1 MGSVTPS
8 SLTFKK
14 QPVGTISAAKTV
26 TLSNT
31 GNAPLRVSSISASA
45 GFIQTNACSAPVL
58 PGKSCSVQIKFA
70 PSTKGVITGSLKIND
85 NAANTPQVVTLSGT
99 GS

>member
-1 MGSVTPS
+1 VSPT
-8 SLTFKK
+8 SLSYKK

-26 TLSNT
+26 TLSNK
-31 GNAPLRVSSISASA
+31 GNAALNVSGISASA

-58 PGKSCSVQIKFA
+58 PGKSCNIQVKFA
-70 PSTKGVITGSLKIND
+70 PSIKGVITGSLKIND
-85 NAANTPQVVTLSGT
+85 NATNTPQVVTLSGT

>member
-1 MGSVTPS
+1 VSPT
-8 SLTFKK
+8 SLSYKK

-26 TLSNT
+26 TLSNK
-31 GNAPLRVSSISASA
+31 GNTALNVSSISASA

-58 PGKSCSVQIKFA
+58 PGKSCSVQVKFA
-70 PSTKGVITGSLKIND
+70 PSAKGVITGSLKIND
-85 NAANTPQVVTLSGT
+85 NANNTPQVVTLSGT